1 MEWDMSGMTLATTG
15 NDGMVRLWQSNLN
28 GVWHQ
33 QAAFE
38 PTS

>member
-1 MEWDMSGMTLATTG
+1 MGGMTLASTG
-15 NDGMVRLWQSNLN
+15 KDGMVRLWQSNLN

-33 QAAFE
+33 HAAFE

>member
-1 MEWDMSGMTLATTG
+1 MSGMTLASTG
-15 NDGMVRLWQSNLN
+15 SDGVVRLWQSNLN

-33 QAAFE
+33 QASIQ